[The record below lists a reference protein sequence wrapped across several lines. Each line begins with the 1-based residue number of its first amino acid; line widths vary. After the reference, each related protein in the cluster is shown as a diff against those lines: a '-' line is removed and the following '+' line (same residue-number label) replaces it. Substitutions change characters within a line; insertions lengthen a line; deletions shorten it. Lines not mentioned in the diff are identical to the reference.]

1 MNDKITGLVMIFGS
15 FGLIVFMF
23 IWTILFPILEGEVRL
38 RSYLALAIVVFI
50 VIFAFMLLTA
60 WIGWNFLK
68 TRAPKDDI
76 LEETQ
81 KEEIIT
87 QE

>member
-15 FGLIVFMF
+15 LGVIVFMF

-38 RSYLALAIVVFI
+38 RAYLALAIVVFI
-50 VIFAFMLLTA
+50 VILAFMLLTA
-60 WIGWNFLK
+60 WIGLNFLK
-68 TRAPKDDI
+68 TRAPKEDV
-76 LEETQ
+76 LEEAD
-81 KEEIIT
+81 KEEIII

>member
-23 IWTILFPILEGEVRL
+23 VWTILFPILEGEVKL

-50 VIFAFMLLTA
+50 VILAFMLLTA

-87 QE
+87 HE

>member
-1 MNDKITGLVMIFGS
+1 MIFGS
-15 FGLIVFMF
+15 LGIVVFMF
-23 IWTILFPILEGEVRL
+23 IWTILFPILEGEVKL

-50 VIFAFMLLTA
+50 VILAFMLLIA

-68 TRAPKDDI
+68 TRAPKDDL
-76 LEETQ
+76 LEETH

-87 QE
+87 KE

>member
-1 MNDKITGLVMIFGS
+1 MIFGS

-23 IWTILFPILEGEVRL
+23 VWTILFPILEGEVKL

-50 VIFAFMLLTA
+50 VILAFMLLTA

-87 QE
+87 HE

>member
-23 IWTILFPILEGEVRL
+23 IWTILFPILEGEVKL

-68 TRAPKDDI
+68 TRAPKEDI
-76 LEETQ
+76 LEETH

>member
-1 MNDKITGLVMIFGS
+1 MNDKITGIVMIFGS
-15 FGLIVFMF
+15 LGVIVFMF
-23 IWTILFPILEGEVRL
+23 IWTILFPILEGKVRL
-38 RSYLALAIVVFI
+38 RAYLALAIVVFI
-50 VIFAFMLLTA
+50 AIFAFMLLTA

-68 TRAPKDDI
+68 TRAPKEDV

>member
-15 FGLIVFMF
+15 FGVIVFMF

-38 RSYLALAIVVFI
+38 RAYLALAIVVFI
-50 VIFAFMLLTA
+50 AIFVFMLLTA

-68 TRAPKDDI
+68 TRAPKEDV